1 MDKYLVEG
9 SVTNG
14 FSYEVVAKSSDDAM
28 NEAYKLADKEF
39 GCVDS
44 FEVDTVEYVEEDEQ
58 YYKSTQF

>member
-9 SVTNG
+9 SVTTG

-39 GCVDS
+39 GYVDL
-44 FEVDTVEYVEEDEQ
+44 FEVDTVEYVEEDE
-58 YYKSTQF
+58 

>member
-39 GCVDS
+39 GCVAL
-44 FEVDTVEYVEEDEQ
+44 FEVDTVEYVEEDE
-58 YYKSTQF
+58 

>member
-39 GCVDS
+39 GCVDQ
-44 FEVDTVEYVEEDEQ
+44 FVVDIVEYVEEDE
-58 YYKSTQF
+58 

>member
-28 NEAYKLADKEF
+28 KEAYKLADKEF
-39 GCVDS
+39 GCVDW
-44 FEVDTVEYVEEDEQ
+44 FVVDAVEYIEEDE
-58 YYKSTQF
+58 